1 MRVLVTGVGG
11 QLGFDVI
18 NELLIRGYNAIG
30 SDVLVKEKI
39 SLPCDYIQM
48 DITDGVMVES
58 VFSEMKLNAVIHCA
72 AWTAVD
78 AAEEEENK
86 ERVLAIN
93 VDGTKNLAMACKK
106 ANIKLLYVSTDYVFD
121 GTGDNAWHTNDNTCP
136 INFYGMSKLLGE
148 KAVSD
153 VMASFFIV
161 RTSWAFGN
169 NGNNF
174 VKTMLSLGK
183 KYESL
188 RVVDDQIGSP
198 TYTYDLA
205 KLLVDMIET
214 EKYGIY
220 HATNEGNYIS
230 WADFAREIF
239 NIAGYKTI
247 VVPVSTLEYGLSRA
261 LRPNNSR
268 LDKSCLTNNGFT
280 LLPSWQ
286 DALAR
291 YINDLESHN
300 VN

>member
-18 NELLIRGYNAIG
+18 NELHKRGYYAIG
-30 SDVLVKEKI
+30 SDILVKEKI
-39 SLPCDYIQM
+39 SLPCGYIQM
-48 DITDGVMVES
+48 DITDEAIVES
-58 VFSEMKLNAVIHCA
+58 IIIEMQLDAVIHCA

-93 VDGTKNLAMACKK
+93 VDGTKNLAIACKK

-121 GTGDNAWHTNDNTCP
+121 GTGDNAWHTNDHTCP

-148 KAVSD
+148 KAVSK
-153 VMASFFIV
+153 VMTSYFIV
-161 RTSWAFGN
+161 RTSWAFGF

-174 VKTMLSLGK
+174 VKTMLNLGK
-183 KYESL
+183 KYDSL
-188 RVVDDQIGSP
+188 RVVDDQVGSP

-205 KLLVDMIET
+205 RLLVDMIET

-220 HATNEGNYIS
+220 HATNEGKYIS
-230 WADFAREIF
+230 WADFAKEIF
-239 NIAGYKTI
+239 NIAGYTTI
-247 VVPVSTLEYGLSRA
+247 VVPVSTLEYGVSKA
-261 LRPNNSR
+261 SRPNNSR
-268 LDKSCLTNNGFT
+268 LDKSCLTKNGFT

-286 DALAR
+286 NALAR
-291 YINDLESHN
+291 YINYLECHN
-300 VN
+300 VI